1 MKKQYVYLILFF
13 VSALGLGCD
22 KSKEPQGSAGQLPP
36 DVGNL
41 PQGSGS
47 EWSQGE
53 MAPDLSH
60 GKEGDFYIQ
69 LSSGILFRKI
79 QDRWESLLSLKGEK
93 GESGLQGPAGPQ
105 GLAGI
110 QGPVGPQGLMGAP
123 GPQGAIGPQGLAGSQ
138 GPQGAMGPQGPQGAS
153 GENGIDAN
161 RIVLTHRYLE
171 TDTTWIVPKRIIA
184 GGPSSLEVPFGTLG
198 NGSVVLDLGTQI
210 RCVYR
215 GEGSSADPKLA
226 TPDYELGRNA
236 NLEKCIDQRIAN
248 ELDIINRTPRYT
260 SAPALDLTRG
270 HELLVQDQVRFK
282 ILQAGTRVVP
292 KPKVQVLIPL
302 FIYP

>member
-1 MKKQYVYLILFF
+1 MKKQGLHLILLF
-13 VSALGLGCD
+13 VTAFSLGCD
-22 KSKEPQGSAGQLPP
+22 KSKEPQGNSGQNPP

-47 EWSQGE
+47 DWSQGE
-53 MAPDLSH
+53 GAPDLAH

-69 LSSGILFRKI
+69 LSSGVLFRKV
-79 QDRWESLLSLKGEK
+79 QDRWESLLSIKGER
-93 GESGLQGPAGPQ
+93 GETGPQ
-105 GLAGI
+105 GAPGNQGPQGPQGVQGAVGPL
-110 QGPVGPQGLMGAP
+110 GPVGPQG
-123 GPQGAIGPQGLAGSQ
+123 PQGVVGAQGI
-138 GPQGAMGPQGPQGAS
+138 S

-161 RIVLTHRYLE
+161 RIILTHRYLE
-171 TDTTWIVPKRIIA
+171 LDTTWIVPKRIIA
-184 GGPSSLEVPFGTLG
+184 GGPSSIEVPFGTIG

-215 GEGSSADPKLA
+215 GEGNSPDPKVA

-236 NLEKCIDQRIAN
+236 NLEKCIDQRIAS
-248 ELDIINRTPRYT
+248 ELDIINRTLRYT
-260 SAPALDLTRG
+260 SAPALDMTRG
-270 HELLVQDQVRFK
+270 HELLVQDQVRLK